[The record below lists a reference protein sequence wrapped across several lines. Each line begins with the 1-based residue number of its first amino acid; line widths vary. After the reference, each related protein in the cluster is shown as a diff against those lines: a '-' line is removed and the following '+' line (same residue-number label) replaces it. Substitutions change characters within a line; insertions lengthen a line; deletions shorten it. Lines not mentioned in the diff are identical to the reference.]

1 MCNIVSVVSAIRAH
15 NDSVGVISTKAPRV
29 MAKKTKELEPAEI
42 RLDGHVTLSNHGCS
56 SDLEI
61 NGKEPIL
68 SDKSLAKGDRYS
80 MDGCPKL

>member
-1 MCNIVSVVSAIRAH
+1 ME
-15 NDSVGVISTKAPRV
+15 VGQSEKLKGLRLTVNR
-29 MAKKTKELEPAEI
+29 AKKTKELEPAEI